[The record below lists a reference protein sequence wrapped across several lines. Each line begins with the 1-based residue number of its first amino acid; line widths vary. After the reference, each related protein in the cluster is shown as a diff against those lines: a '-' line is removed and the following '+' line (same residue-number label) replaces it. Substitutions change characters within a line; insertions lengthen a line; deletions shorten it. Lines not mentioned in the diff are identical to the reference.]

1 MATKILA
8 GGDRTRSIL
17 DYVDEMTKPISNN
30 QGLMGK
36 RVVHMKKFTLNG
48 DNDTKEVSLFIVPVS
63 KTLSHTSSSRSKRQ
77 LSGCEAGA
85 MADAAQV
92 KKVAIKVLYC
102 VEKVASFASSINP
115 LFGIVSSLVGVVRKG
130 LLDDES
136 HPMDKDFQELH
147 GQLETISE
155 KNRQCLRQI
164 QINEVYETF
173 GKPEEFI
180 KHQYDAFAN
189 MVARAKK
196 DPDAAGRHM
205 DEFQKIYERDKADMS
220 LDVFYRGVMGIKT
233 SFGRSLLLV
242 YLEHCDRDRN
252 IMEHRCSHLRLLF
265 HMGLVALMAYTAV
278 TEDDEEMVTKKWAER
293 VQDIQ
298 KKMEEV
304 LSQCKDE
311 SSVGSEREVGGRE
324 EGKEVGDKRGCLL
337 C

>member
-1 MATKILA
+1 
-8 GGDRTRSIL
+8 
-17 DYVDEMTKPISNN
+17 
-30 QGLMGK
+30 
-36 RVVHMKKFTLNG
+36 
-48 DNDTKEVSLFIVPVS
+48 
-63 KTLSHTSSSRSKRQ
+63 
-77 LSGCEAGA
+77 
-85 MADAAQV
+85 MADAAQAT
-92 KKVAIKVLYC
+92 KTAIGEVLNC

-164 QINEVYETF
+164 QINQVDETF
-173 GKPEEFI
+173 GKCEELI

-220 LDVFYRGVMGIKT
+220 LGVFYRGVMGIKT
-233 SFGRSLLLV
+233 TSGCALLLV
-242 YLEHCDRDRN
+242 YLKHCDRDRN
-252 IMEHRCSHLRLLF
+252 IMEHHCSHLRLLF
-265 HMGLVALMAYTAV
+265 HKGLVALMAYTAV
-278 TEDDEEMVTKKWAER
+278 IEDDEEEVAQKWFKMM
-293 VQDIQ
+293 QDIQ

-311 SSVGSEREVGGRE
+311 SSVGSKREVGGRE

>member
-1 MATKILA
+1 
-8 GGDRTRSIL
+8 
-17 DYVDEMTKPISNN
+17 
-30 QGLMGK
+30 
-36 RVVHMKKFTLNG
+36 
-48 DNDTKEVSLFIVPVS
+48 
-63 KTLSHTSSSRSKRQ
+63 
-77 LSGCEAGA
+77 

-92 KKVAIKVLYC
+92 KNTAIKVLYC

-147 GQLETISE
+147 SQLETISE

-164 QINEVYETF
+164 QIDEVYETF
-173 GKPEEFI
+173 GKNEEFI

-220 LDVFYRGVMGIKT
+220 LDVFYRGVMGK
-233 SFGRSLLLV
+233 FQ
-242 YLEHCDRDRN
+242 
-252 IMEHRCSHLRLLF
+252 
-265 HMGLVALMAYTAV
+265 
-278 TEDDEEMVTKKWAER
+278 R
-293 VQDIQ
+293 VRHGPPAG

-304 LSQCKDE
+304 LSQCRT
-311 SSVGSEREVGGRE
+311 SPP
-324 EGKEVGDKRGCLL
+324 
-337 C
+337 